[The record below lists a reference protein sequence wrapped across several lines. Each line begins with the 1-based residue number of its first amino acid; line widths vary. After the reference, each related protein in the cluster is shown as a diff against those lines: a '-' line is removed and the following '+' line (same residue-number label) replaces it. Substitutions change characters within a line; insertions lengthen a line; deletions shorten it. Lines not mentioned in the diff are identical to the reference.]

1 MSRLA
6 KKPLEIPAGVEVSK
20 SEDNLHIKGIKGTF
34 DYKIHPAVDF
44 IVESGKITVTPKKH
58 DLAKAMLGTSV
69 VQLKNMLEGASKG
82 FEKKLK
88 LVGVGYR
95 AKIQGDILELTLG
108 YSHPVIYSAPVGI
121 TIQVPNN
128 TEIVIT
134 GVDKHAV
141 GQAAA
146 KIRSFREPEC
156 YKGKGLRYDDELI
169 VIKETKKK

>member
-6 KKPLEIPAGVEVSK
+6 RKPLEIPVGVEISK
-20 SEDNLHIKGIKGTF
+20 SEDNLQIKGIKGIF

-44 IVESGKITVTPKKH
+44 IIESGRITVIPQKH
-58 DLAKAMLGTSV
+58 YMAKSMLGTSV
-69 VQLKNMLEGASKG
+69 VLLKNMLEGVSKG

-88 LVGVGYR
+88 LIGVGYR

-108 YSHPVIYSAPVGI
+108 YSHPVTYTAPAGI
-121 TIQVPNN
+121 AIQVPNN

-146 KIRSFREPEC
+146 KIRSFREPKC
-156 YKGKGLRYDDELI
+156 YKGKGLRYDDECI